1 MLKTILIVT
10 ITVTRLGPVEHAWNH
25 GLGYVNA
32 GHGTISAEIAGV
44 WGAPAAAGNRYLLM
58 RPASGAPVL
67 IRFIEAEPVPGYSPM
82 TSYGWNA
89 TELLVR
95 DPDALARRLA
105 GTDFRITGLPRNLWE
120 APDAPRAMQ
129 VIGPGQE
136 MLYLTRHPKYQTN
149 SFVDRVFIVVAG
161 GPSMDAFRDFYGD
174 RLGLAVGSPSAF
186 RISVLSKAL
195 GLPDD
200 TTYPLAIA
208 ALPPRFLIELDQYPE
223 VALPRP
229 RLPGTLPPG
238 VAMVSFE
245 VDALGDFDLD
255 WRGPP
260 ARLSA
265 EPYAGRRT
273 AVTVGPAGE
282 WIEMIETGAESAD

>member
-10 ITVTRLGPVEHAWNH
+10 ITVARLGPVEQAWNH
-25 GLGYVNA
+25 VLDYESIGR
-32 GHGTISAEIAGV
+32 GTISTEIAEV
-44 WGAPAAAGNRYLLM
+44 WGAPAVAGHNYLLM
-58 RPASGAPVL
+58 RPASGDPTL
-67 IRFIEAEPVPGYSPM
+67 IRFIEAQPAPGYSPM

-89 TELLVR
+89 TELLVQ
-95 DPDALARRLA
+95 DPDRLADRLA
-105 GTDFRITGLPRNLWE
+105 GSSFEIAGPPRDLWD

-129 VIGPGQE
+129 VTGPGQE
-136 MLYLTRHPKYQTN
+136 MLYLTRHPKYATN
-149 SFVDRVFIVVAG
+149 SFVDRVFIVVVG

-174 RLGLAVGSPSAF
+174 RLGLTVGDTSAF
-186 RISVLSKAL
+186 RIGVLSKAL
-195 GLPDD
+195 GLPGD

-208 ALPPRFLIELDQYPE
+208 AIPPRFLVELDQYPE
-223 VALPRP
+223 VASPRT
-229 RLPGTLPPG
+229 RLPGALPSG

-245 VDALGDFDLD
+245 VDALGNFDLD

-260 ARLSA
+260 AQLSA
-265 EPYAGRRT
+265 EPYAGRRS